1 MKRTIRFTMCSGSL
15 LLLLAACW
23 APMTI
28 PTTGLT
34 GTVVRSPVTPVC
46 MVGVPCSA
54 PFSAHF
60 TVKSGSSTVAS
71 FMSDSLGSFTVMLL
85 PGSYIIVP
93 ASDAPIIGASSQ
105 TKTVVVGPVRL
116 TTVQL
121 EFDTGIR

>member
-1 MKRTIRFTMCSGSL
+1 
-15 LLLLAACW
+15 
-23 APMTI
+23 MTI